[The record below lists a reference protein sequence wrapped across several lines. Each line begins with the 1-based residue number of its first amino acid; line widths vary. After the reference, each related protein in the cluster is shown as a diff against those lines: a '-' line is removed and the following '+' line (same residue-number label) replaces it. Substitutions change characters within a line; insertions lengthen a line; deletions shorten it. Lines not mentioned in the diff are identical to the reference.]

1 MTEPVFFR
9 REMAP
14 TLRDI
19 VEWTG
24 AKAPDG
30 ADLSLTIS
38 ELGPLDQG
46 RPGALVFLD
55 NPKYSDQVS
64 TTRATACLM
73 SARYLAKA
81 APGLVTLVTP
91 EPYRAF
97 ALVSGRMFPTG
108 LRPQSVFG
116 STGVSPG
123 SFVHPEA
130 RLEAGVIVDPGAVIG
145 PRSQIGAGTL
155 IGANAVIGADVCI
168 GRECTVGPNATIVH
182 ALVGDRV
189 YLHPGVRIGQDGFG
203 FAMGPAGHLKVPQLG
218 RVIIQNDV
226 EIGAN
231 TTVDRGANRDT
242 LIGEGT
248 KIDNLVQIAHNVS
261 VGRHCVI
268 VSQVG
273 ISGSVAIDDFAA
285 LGGQVGVVGHVHIG
299 MGAQIAGSSNVAT
312 DVPAGARWGGT
323 PAKPIQ
329 DWFRE
334 LTVVANLAKRK
345 GRGPGPGSAPPAGNE
360 RD

>member
-14 TLRDI
+14 TLGDI

-30 ADLSLTIS
+30 ADLSQPII
-38 ELGPLDQG
+38 ELAPLDQG

-55 NPKYSDQVS
+55 NPKYSDQVA

-73 SARYLAKA
+73 SARYVAKA

-97 ALVSGRMFPTG
+97 ALVSGRMFPTAM
-108 LRPQSVFG
+108 RPQSVFG
-116 STGVSPG
+116 ATGVSPG

-145 PRSQIGAGTL
+145 PRAQIGAGTL
-155 IGANAVIGADVCI
+155 IGANAVVGADVCI
-168 GRECTVGPNATIVH
+168 GRECTVGPNATILH

-189 YLHPGVRIGQDGFG
+189 CLHPGVRIGQDGFG
-203 FAMGPAGHLKVPQLG
+203 FAMGPGGHLKVPQLG

-268 VSQVG
+268 VSHVG
-273 ISGSVAIDDFAA
+273 VAGSTEIGDFVAI
-285 LGGQVGVVGHVHIG
+285 GGQAGLTGHLRIG
-299 MGAQIAGSSNVAT
+299 AGAQIAAQAGVMN
-312 DVPAGARWGGT
+312 DIPAGERWGGS
-323 PAKPIQ
+323 PAKPL
-329 DWFRE
+329 RE
-334 LTVVANLAKRK
+334 FMRDVATLTRLSKAKQ
-345 GRGPGPGSAPPAGNE
+345 
-360 RD
+360 

>member
-14 TLRDI
+14 TLRVI

-145 PRSQIGAGTL
+145 PRAQIGAGTL

-273 ISGSVAIDDFAA
+273 VSGSTEIGDFVAI
-285 LGGQVGVVGHVHIG
+285 GGQAGLTGHLKIG
-299 MGAQIAGSSNVAT
+299 AGAQVAAQAGVMN
-312 DVPAGARWGGT
+312 DIPPGERWGGS
-323 PAKPIQ
+323 PAKPM
-329 DWFRE
+329 RE
-334 LTVVANLAKRK
+334 FMRDVATLARLTKAKQ
-345 GRGPGPGSAPPAGNE
+345 
-360 RD
+360 

>member
-1 MTEPVFFR
+1 MSEPVFFR
-9 REMAP
+9 REASP

-24 AKAPDG
+24 AKASDD
-30 ADLSLTIS
+30 ADLDQTIQ
-38 ELGPLDQG
+38 ELAPLDQG

-55 NPKYSDQVS
+55 NPKYSDQV
-64 TTRATACLM
+64 TQTRATACLM
-73 SARYLAKA
+73 SARYVAKA
-81 APGLVTLVTP
+81 PPSLVTLVTP

-97 ALVSGRMFPTG
+97 ALVAGRMFPTG

-116 STGVSPG
+116 ATGVSPG

-130 RLEAGVIVDPGAVIG
+130 RLESGVVVDPGAVVG
-145 PRSQIGAGTL
+145 PRAQIGSGTL

-168 GRECTVGPNATIVH
+168 GRDCTVGPNATVLH
-182 ALVGDRV
+182 ALLGDRV

-203 FAMGPAGHLKVPQLG
+203 FAMGPGGHLKVPQLG

-231 TTVDRGANRDT
+231 TTIDRGANRDT

-248 KIDNLVQIAHNVS
+248 KIDNLVQIGHNVS

-268 VSQVG
+268 V
-273 ISGSVAIDDFAA
+273 A
-285 LGGQVGVVGHVHIG
+285 QVGVSGSTEIGDFVAIGGQAGVTGHLKIG
-299 MGAQIAGSSNVAT
+299 AGAQIAAQSGVMG
-312 DVPAGARWGGT
+312 DVPAGERWGGS
-323 PAKPIQ
+323 PAKLLRDFMKDIA
-329 DWFRE
+329 
-334 LTVVANLAKRK
+334 TLARLSKAK
-345 GRGPGPGSAPPAGNE
+345 QNTSSN
-360 RD
+360 

>member
-145 PRSQIGAGTL
+145 PRAQIGAGTL

-203 FAMGPAGHLKVPQLG
+203 FAMGPGGHLKVPQLG

-268 VSQVG
+268 VSHVG
-273 ISGSVAIDDFAA
+273 VSGSTEIGDFVAI
-285 LGGQVGVVGHVHIG
+285 GGQAGLTGHLKIG
-299 MGAQIAGSSNVAT
+299 AGAQVAAQAGVMN
-312 DVPAGARWGGT
+312 DIPPGERWGGS
-323 PAKPIQ
+323 PAKPM
-329 DWFRE
+329 RE
-334 LTVVANLAKRK
+334 FMRDVATLARLTKAKQ
-345 GRGPGPGSAPPAGNE
+345 
-360 RD
+360 

>member
-9 REMAP
+9 REIAP

-24 AKAPDG
+24 AKAPEG

-145 PRSQIGAGTL
+145 PRAQIGAGTL

-203 FAMGPAGHLKVPQLG
+203 FAMGPGGHLKVPQLG

-268 VSQVG
+268 VSHVG
-273 ISGSVAIDDFAA
+273 VSGSTEIGDFVAI
-285 LGGQVGVVGHVHIG
+285 GGQAGLTGHLKIG
-299 MGAQIAGSSNVAT
+299 AGAQIAAQ
-312 DVPAGARWGGT
+312 AGVMNDIPPGERWGGS
-323 PAKPIQ
+323 PAKPM
-329 DWFRE
+329 RE
-334 LTVVANLAKRK
+334 FMRDVATLARLTKANQ
-345 GRGPGPGSAPPAGNE
+345 
-360 RD
+360 

>member
-24 AKAPDG
+24 AEAPDG
-30 ADLSLTIS
+30 ADLSQTIT

-55 NPKYSDQVS
+55 NPKYSDQVT

-81 APGLVTLVTP
+81 APGLVPLVTP

-97 ALVSGRMFPTG
+97 ALVSGRMFPAG
-108 LRPQSVFG
+108 LRPQSIFG
-116 STGVSPG
+116 AAGVSPG

-145 PRSQIGAGTL
+145 PRAQIGAGTL

-168 GRECTVGPNATIVH
+168 GRECTVGPNATIMH
-182 ALVGDRV
+182 ALIGDRV

-203 FAMGPAGHLKVPQLG
+203 FAMGPGGHLKVPQLG

-261 VGRHCVI
+261 VGRHCII

-273 ISGSVAIDDFAA
+273 ISGSTELGDFVAI
-285 LGGQVGVVGHVHIG
+285 GGQAGLTGHLKVGA
-299 MGAQIAGSSNVAT
+299 GAQVAAQAGVMN
-312 DVPAGARWGGT
+312 DIPAGERWGGS
-323 PAKPIQ
+323 PAKPM
-329 DWFRE
+329 RE
-334 LTVVANLAKRK
+334 FMRDVATLNRLAKAK
-345 GRGPGPGSAPPAGNE
+345 P
-360 RD
+360 

>member
-145 PRSQIGAGTL
+145 PRAQIGAGTL

-268 VSQVG
+268 VSHVG
-273 ISGSVAIDDFAA
+273 VSGSTEIGDFVAI
-285 LGGQVGVVGHVHIG
+285 GGQAGLTGHLKIG
-299 MGAQIAGSSNVAT
+299 AGAQVAAQAGVMN
-312 DVPAGARWGGT
+312 DIPPGERWGGS
-323 PAKPIQ
+323 PAKPM
-329 DWFRE
+329 RE
-334 LTVVANLAKRK
+334 FMRDVATLARLTKAKQ
-345 GRGPGPGSAPPAGNE
+345 
-360 RD
+360 

>member
-14 TLRDI
+14 TLREI

-30 ADLSLTIS
+30 ADLSLTIT

-97 ALVSGRMFPTG
+97 ALVSGRMFPAG

-116 STGVSPG
+116 ATGVSPG

-145 PRSQIGAGTL
+145 PRAQIGAGTL

-168 GRECTVGPNATIVH
+168 GRECTVGPNATIMH
-182 ALVGDRV
+182 ALIGDRV

-203 FAMGPAGHLKVPQLG
+203 FAMGPGGHLKVPQLG

-268 VSQVG
+268 VSHVG
-273 ISGSVAIDDFAA
+273 ISGSTELGDFVAI
-285 LGGQVGVVGHVHIG
+285 GGQAGLSGHLKIG
-299 MGAQIAGSSNVAT
+299 AGAQVAAQAGVMN
-312 DVPAGARWGGT
+312 DIPAGERWGGS
-323 PAKPIQ
+323 PAKPM
-329 DWFRE
+329 RE
-334 LTVVANLAKRK
+334 FMRDVAPLARLSKAK
-345 GRGPGPGSAPPAGNE
+345 P
-360 RD
+360 

>member
-14 TLRDI
+14 TLREI

-30 ADLSLTIS
+30 ADLSLTIT

-97 ALVSGRMFPTG
+97 ALVSGRMFPAG

-116 STGVSPG
+116 ATGVSPG

-145 PRSQIGAGTL
+145 PRAQIGAGTL

-168 GRECTVGPNATIVH
+168 GRECTVGPNATIMH
-182 ALVGDRV
+182 ALIGDRV

-203 FAMGPAGHLKVPQLG
+203 FAMGPGGHLKVPQLG

-268 VSQVG
+268 VSHVG
-273 ISGSVAIDDFAA
+273 ISGSTELGDFVAI
-285 LGGQVGVVGHVHIG
+285 GGQAGLSGHLKIG
-299 MGAQIAGSSNVAT
+299 AGAQVAAQAGVMN
-312 DVPAGARWGGT
+312 DIPAGERWGGA
-323 PAKPIQ
+323 PAKPM
-329 DWFRE
+329 RE
-334 LTVVANLAKRK
+334 FMRDVATLARLSKAK
-345 GRGPGPGSAPPAGNE
+345 P
-360 RD
+360 

>member
-1 MTEPVFFR
+1 MSEPVFFR
-9 REMAP
+9 REIMP

-24 AKAPDG
+24 AKASEG
-30 ADLSLTIS
+30 ADLSLTIT
-38 ELGPLDQG
+38 ELAPLDQG
-46 RPGALVFLD
+46 GPGALVFLD
-55 NPKYSDQVS
+55 NPKYADQVAN
-64 TTRATACLM
+64 TRATACLM
-73 SARYLAKA
+73 STRYVAKA
-81 APGLVTLVTP
+81 PKSLVALVTP

-97 ALVSGRMFPTG
+97 AHVAGRMFPTG

-116 STGVSPG
+116 ATGVSPG

-130 RLEAGVIVDPGAVIG
+130 RLEPGVIVDPGAVIG
-145 PRSQIGAGTL
+145 PRAQIGSGTL
-155 IGANAVIGADVCI
+155 VSANAVIGPDVCI
-168 GRECTVGPNATIVH
+168 GRDCSIGPNATVIH
-182 ALVGDRV
+182 ALLGDRV

-231 TTVDRGANRDT
+231 TAVDRGANRDT

-273 ISGSVAIDDFAA
+273 VSGSTEIGDFVAI
-285 LGGQVGVVGHVHIG
+285 GGQAGLTGHLKVGA
-299 MGAQIAGSSNVAT
+299 GAQIAAQSGVMN
-312 DVPAGARWGGT
+312 DVPAGDRWGGS
-323 PAKPIQ
+323 PAKQIREFMRDIATLARLSRAKQ
-329 DWFRE
+329 DKSS
-334 LTVVANLAKRK
+334 V
-345 GRGPGPGSAPPAGNE
+345 
-360 RD
+360 

>member
-1 MTEPVFFR
+1 MRQDHAGTAADSR
-9 REMAP
+9 QG
-14 TLRDI
+14 LI
-19 VEWTG
+19 G

-30 ADLSLTIS
+30 ADLSLTIT

-97 ALVSGRMFPTG
+97 ALVSGRMFPAG

-116 STGVSPG
+116 ATGVSPG

-145 PRSQIGAGTL
+145 PRAQIGAGTL

-168 GRECTVGPNATIVH
+168 GRECTVGPNATIMH
-182 ALVGDRV
+182 ALIGDRV

-203 FAMGPAGHLKVPQLG
+203 FAMGPGGHLKVPQLG

-268 VSQVG
+268 VSHVG
-273 ISGSVAIDDFAA
+273 ISGSTELGDFVAI
-285 LGGQVGVVGHVHIG
+285 GGQAGLSGHLKIG
-299 MGAQIAGSSNVAT
+299 AGAQVAAQAGVMN
-312 DVPAGARWGGT
+312 DIPAGERWGGA
-323 PAKPIQ
+323 PAKPM
-329 DWFRE
+329 RE
-334 LTVVANLAKRK
+334 FMRDVATLARLSKAK
-345 GRGPGPGSAPPAGNE
+345 P
-360 RD
+360 

>member
-1 MTEPVFFR
+1 
-9 REMAP
+9 MAP
-14 TLRDI
+14 TLREI

-24 AKAPDG
+24 AKAPEG
-30 ADLSLTIS
+30 ADLDQVIQ
-38 ELGPLDQG
+38 ELVPLDQG

-55 NPKYSDQVS
+55 NPKYADQVA

-73 SARYLAKA
+73 APRYVAKA
-81 APGLVTLVTP
+81 APSLVPLVTP
-91 EPYRAF
+91 EPYKAF
-97 ALVSGRMFPTG
+97 AIVSGRMFPAG

-130 RLEAGVIVDPGAVIG
+130 RLEPGVVVDPGAVIG
-145 PRSQIGAGTL
+145 PRAQIGAGTL
-155 IGANAVIGADVCI
+155 IGANAVIGPDVCI
-168 GRECTVGPNATIVH
+168 GRECTVGPNATILY

-203 FAMGPAGHLKVPQLG
+203 FAMGPGGHLKVPQLG

-231 TTVDRGANRDT
+231 STIDRGANRDT
-242 LIGEGT
+242 LIGEGS
-248 KIDNLVQIAHNVS
+248 KIDNLVQIGHNVT

-273 ISGSVAIDDFAA
+273 VSGSTELGDFVAI
-285 LGGQVGVVGHVHIG
+285 GGQGGLTGHLRIG
-299 MGAQIAGSSNVAT
+299 AGAQIAAQSGVMN
-312 DVPAGARWGGT
+312 DIPAGERWGGS
-323 PAKPIQ
+323 PAKPMR
-329 DWFRE
+329 DYMRD
-334 LTVVANLAKRK
+334 VATLGRLSRAKPDATK
-345 GRGPGPGSAPPAGNE
+345 S
-360 RD
+360 

>member
-30 ADLSLTIS
+30 ADLSQTIS

-116 STGVSPG
+116 ATGVSPG

-145 PRSQIGAGTL
+145 PRAQIGAGTL

-168 GRECTVGPNATIVH
+168 GRECTVGPNATLMH

-203 FAMGPAGHLKVPQLG
+203 FAMGPGGHLKVPQLG

-268 VSQVG
+268 VSHVG
-273 ISGSVAIDDFAA
+273 VSGSTEIGDFVAI
-285 LGGQVGVVGHVHIG
+285 GGQAGLTGHLKIG
-299 MGAQIAGSSNVAT
+299 AGAQIAAQAGVMN
-312 DVPAGARWGGT
+312 DIPAGERWGGS
-323 PAKPIQ
+323 PAKPM
-329 DWFRE
+329 RE
-334 LTVVANLAKRK
+334 FMRDVATVARLSKVKQ
-345 GRGPGPGSAPPAGNE
+345 
-360 RD
+360 

>member
-1 MTEPVFFR
+1 MSEPVFFR
-9 REMAP
+9 RETAP

-24 AKAPDG
+24 AKASGD
-30 ADLSLTIS
+30 ADLSLTIQ
-38 ELGPLDQG
+38 ELAPLDQG
-46 RPGALVFLD
+46 RAGSLVFLD
-55 NPKYSDQVS
+55 NPKYSDQVT

-73 SARYLAKA
+73 SARYVAKA
-81 APGLVTLVTP
+81 APSLVTLVTP

-97 ALVSGRMFPTG
+97 AIVAGRMFPAG

-116 STGVSPG
+116 ATGVSPG

-145 PRSQIGAGTL
+145 PRAQIGAGTL
-155 IGANAVIGADVCI
+155 VGANAVIGPDVCI
-168 GRECTVGPNATIVH
+168 GRECTIGPNTTVLH

-218 RVIIQNDV
+218 RVIVQNDV

-231 TTVDRGANRDT
+231 TTIDRGANRDT

-273 ISGSVAIDDFAA
+273 ISGSTEIGDFVAI
-285 LGGQVGVVGHVHIG
+285 GGQAGLTGHLKIG
-299 MGAQIAGSSNVAT
+299 PGAQIAAQAGVMN
-312 DVPAGARWGGT
+312 DIPAGERWGGS
-323 PAKPIQ
+323 PAKSLREYMRDVATLSRLASAKQ
-329 DWFRE
+329 DKTSR
-334 LTVVANLAKRK
+334 
-345 GRGPGPGSAPPAGNE
+345 
-360 RD
+360 

>member
-14 TLRDI
+14 TLYDI

-24 AKAPDG
+24 ATAPDG
-30 ADLSLTIS
+30 ADLSQTIS
-38 ELGPLDQG
+38 ELSPLDQG

-55 NPKYSDQVS
+55 NPKYSDQVA

-97 ALVSGRMFPTG
+97 ALVSGRMFPAAM
-108 LRPQSVFG
+108 RPQSVFG
-116 STGVSPG
+116 ATGVSPG

-130 RLEAGVIVDPGAVIG
+130 KLEAGVIVDPGAVIG
-145 PRSQIGAGTL
+145 PRAQIGAGSL
-155 IGANAVIGADVCI
+155 IGANAVVGADVCI
-168 GRECTVGPNATIVH
+168 GRESTVGPNATVLH

-203 FAMGPAGHLKVPQLG
+203 FAMGPGGHLKVPQLG

-268 VSQVG
+268 VSHVG
-273 ISGSVAIDDFAA
+273 VSGSTEIGDFVAI
-285 LGGQVGVVGHVHIG
+285 GGQAGLTGHLKIG
-299 MGAQIAGSSNVAT
+299 AGAQIAAQAGVMN
-312 DVPAGARWGGT
+312 DIPAGERWGGS
-323 PAKPIQ
+323 PAKPL
-329 DWFRE
+329 RE
-334 LTVVANLAKRK
+334 FMRDVATLARLSKAK
-345 GRGPGPGSAPPAGNE
+345 Q
-360 RD
+360 

>member
-273 ISGSVAIDDFAA
+273 VSGSTEIGDFVAI
-285 LGGQVGVVGHVHIG
+285 GGQAGLTGHLKIG
-299 MGAQIAGSSNVAT
+299 AGAQVAAQAGVMN
-312 DVPAGARWGGT
+312 DIPPGERWGGS
-323 PAKPIQ
+323 PAKPM
-329 DWFRE
+329 RE
-334 LTVVANLAKRK
+334 FMRDVATLARLTKAKQ
-345 GRGPGPGSAPPAGNE
+345 
-360 RD
+360 